1 MPFPNSRGYKWI
13 CTNFTLARARASR
26 PEIRRRTSIADAQHL
41 GALRGAILSTTH
53 PARRAPP
60 ALLADCSSAL
70 FVGICSDF
78 TIIRVAA
85 GQLSSSV
92 TVAGTGSRCHG
103 PLRDDDVVIGVS
115 FKFAPPAG
123 LKLRACQPGARPESQ
138 WRGRPARDRLRDSE
152 LRKARNLIEI
162 EINLPDGSWPGFRVL
177 PAPSHGP
184 CDRFRAGVG
193 LGKSE
198 PESVPVDRDG
208 SPSH

>member
-1 MPFPNSRGYKWI
+1 MFKFYARSRSRI
-13 CTNFTLARARASR
+13 SARDQTKDLDRRRSTSWRAPWRDSFHDASR
-26 PEIRRRTSIADAQHL
+26 SPGPS
-41 GALRGAILSTTH
+41 S
-53 PARRAPP
+53 PARRLLIGTLRGDLFRFYDNPGRGRA
-60 ALLADCSSAL
+60 ALKLRDCRRN
-70 FVGICSDF
+70 
-78 TIIRVAA
+78 RV
-85 GQLSSSV
+85 
-92 TVAGTGSRCHG
+92 TMPCG
-103 PLRDDDVVIGVS
+103 PLRYDDVVIGVS